1 MAPPDRGGAPGVA
14 LFLDF
19 DGTLVDIAE
28 RPDAVVVEAGLPERL
43 KAVRAMLDGAL
54 AIVTGRA
61 LADIDGFMPD
71 LGLDVC
77 GLHGLERR
85 IGGALSRPEAPPE
98 LRQSFADLRA
108 RLSGTPGIVVE
119 DKGVGAAVHWRMAP
133 ASEPVARAAM
143 AEFAACLG
151 AGYRIQDG
159 KAVQEVVPVHA
170 GKDGAV
176 HALMSKPPYRGRMPV
191 FVGDDRTDEHG
202 FAAVD
207 ALGGLGVKIGGGAT
221 AATRR
226 LASPQIFRRWLVHW
240 PGDAGGVLALPTA

>member
-1 MAPPDRGGAPGVA
+1 MAPPEGAGAPGVA

-28 RPDAVVVEAGLPERL
+28 RPDAVVVEAGLPARL
-43 KAVRAMLDGAL
+43 KAVGAMLDGAL

-71 LGLDVC
+71 LGLDIC

-85 IGGALSRPEAPPE
+85 IGGKLSRPEAPSG
-98 LRQSFADLRA
+98 LKQAVDDLRA

-143 AEFAACLG
+143 AEFAGRLG

-159 KAVQEVVPVHA
+159 KAVQELVPVHA

-176 HALMSKPPYRGRMPV
+176 HALMSQPPYLGRMPV
-191 FVGDDRTDEHG
+191 FVGDDKTDEHG

-207 ALGGLGVKIGGGAT
+207 ALGGIGVKIGRGAT
-221 AATRR
+221 AASRR
-226 LASPQIFRRWLVHW
+226 LASPETFRRWLATW
-240 PGDAGGVLALPTA
+240 FGDDAGVLALPTA